1 MVRQQVRKARKYK
14 RKDLLN
20 DMKDS
25 LSFLH
30 LLLTPDQEHQMV
42 FYKVPITGFC
52 KRRSLK
58 YLLVGAKVP
67 AVKKNE
73 GFCEYIV
80 TTDSFK

>member
-1 MVRQQVRKARKYK
+1 
-14 RKDLLN
+14 
-20 DMKDS
+20 
-25 LSFLH
+25 
-30 LLLTPDQEHQMV
+30 MV
-42 FYKVPITGFC
+42 FHKVPITGFC

>member
-30 LLLTPDQEHQMV
+30 LLLIPD
-42 FYKVPITGFC
+42 
-52 KRRSLK
+52 
-58 YLLVGAKVP
+58 
-67 AVKKNE
+67 
-73 GFCEYIV
+73 
-80 TTDSFK
+80 